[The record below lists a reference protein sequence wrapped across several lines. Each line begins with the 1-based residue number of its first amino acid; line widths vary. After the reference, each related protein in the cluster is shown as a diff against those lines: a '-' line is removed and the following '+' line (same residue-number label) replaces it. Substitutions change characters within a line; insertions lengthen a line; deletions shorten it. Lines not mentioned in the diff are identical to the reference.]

1 MLYKCADLTLSN
13 NVSISA
19 SVTCTNA
26 TNSTGTSG
34 GSSGAVMERSSI
46 TYIATML
53 GACGI
58 ALIAI

>member
-1 MLYKCADLTLSN
+1 
-13 NVSISA
+13 
-19 SVTCTNA
+19 VTCTNA